1 MKRKTLELNGVS
13 NKSNSRGFNIETLL
27 RYVFVIFY
35 TIGKLALGMILL
47 AAFLVHSFASGKDWR

>member
-13 NKSNSRGFNIETLL
+13 NKLESRGFNIETLL
-27 RYVFVIFY
+27 RYIFVILY

-47 AAFLVHSFASGKDWR
+47 VAFLAHSFASGKDWR